1 MPSKNK
7 VNLMT
12 VFLSALGVVLVGAVI
27 YYLSS
32 PANQAEANI
41 ALKHKDAAVVDLGR
55 AIYAENCASCHG
67 VALEGQA
74 NWQQR
79 DADGYLPA
87 PPHDE
92 TGHTWHHPD
101 SYLFLM
107 TKYGIEEMI
116 GKSYPNNMPAYED
129 KLTDEEI
136 LAVLSY
142 IKSTWS
148 GRIQRQHD
156 QINARPKH
164 NRKIVTMFENL
175 FWQQLSVAPDSR
187 ISKLPTSQ
195 TVG

>member
-1 MPSKNK
+1 MSNKHK
-7 VNLMT
+7 VNLMP
-12 VFLSALGVVLVGAVI
+12 VFLSALGVLLFGLVI
-27 YYLSS
+27 YHLSS
-32 PANQAEANI
+32 PSNKAEANI
-41 ALKHKDAAVVDLGR
+41 TLKYKDAAVLDIGR
-55 AIYAENCASCHG
+55 AVYAENCASCHG
-67 VALEGQA
+67 AALAGQA

-101 SYLFLM
+101 SYLFSM

-116 GKSYPNNMPAYED
+116 GKPYPNNMPAYED

-148 GRIQRQHD
+148 GRTQRQHD
-156 QINARPKH
+156 QINARTKA
-164 NRKIVTMFENL
+164 
-175 FWQQLSVAPDSR
+175 Q
-187 ISKLPTSQ
+187 
-195 TVG
+195 

>member
-1 MPSKNK
+1 MSNKNRVTLMPVS
-7 VNLMT
+7 
-12 VFLSALGVVLVGAVI
+12 LSAVGILSTGAVI

-32 PANQAEANI
+32 PAYEAAANI
-41 ALKHKDAAVVDLGR
+41 ALKHKDAAVVDIGR
-55 AIYAENCASCHG
+55 AVYAENCASCHG

-101 SYLFLM
+101 PYLFLM

-129 KLTDEEI
+129 TLTDEKI
-136 LAVLSY
+136 LAALSY

-148 GRIQRQHD
+148 SRIQRQHD
-156 QINARPKH
+156 QINVLAKA
-164 NRKIVTMFENL
+164 
-175 FWQQLSVAPDSR
+175 Q
-187 ISKLPTSQ
+187 
-195 TVG
+195 